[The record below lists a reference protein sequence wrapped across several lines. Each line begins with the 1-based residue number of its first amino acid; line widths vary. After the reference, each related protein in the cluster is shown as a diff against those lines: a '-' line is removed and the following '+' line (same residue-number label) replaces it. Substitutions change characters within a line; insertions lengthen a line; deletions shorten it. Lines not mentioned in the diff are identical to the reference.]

1 MMAGD
6 MFASLVGALVSDVA
20 AKEDAVLASVFGAAV
35 SQVIQAI
42 RRKRFEN
49 FRDIIIE
56 EIRFGRKDIIDAA
69 QIDDIISCLLRIG
82 RAAEEGAARLNIR
95 LMAAAMNGMYS
106 KSRLIADDFLYFSN
120 MLSTLKREE
129 VIVLGVFHRHAQ
141 WADQLSGRYK
151 LGFEVWG
158 KVSEEL
164 VPKYMDT
171 EEELRAYCGSLLRTG
186 LLELVAGFGGPF
198 HTTTPI
204 LDRLN
209 SLVCL
214 ESALSRENAKT
225 ESEL

>member
-20 AKEDAVLASVFGAAV
+20 AKENAVLASVFGVAV
-35 SQVIQAI
+35 SDVIQTI

-49 FRDIIIE
+49 VRDIIIE

-120 MLSTLKREE
+120 ILSTLKREE
-129 VIVLGVFHRHAQ
+129 VIVLGVFHRHVK
-141 WADQLSGRYK
+141 WAERESDRRK
-151 LGFEVWG
+151 LGFEV
-158 KVSEEL
+158 KNRVKEEI
-164 VPKYMDT
+164 VPDYIGS
-171 EEELRAYCGSLLRTG
+171 EEELMAYCGSLLRTG
-186 LLELVAGFGGPF
+186 LLELVSGFGGPF
-198 HTTTPI
+198 YTTTPI
-204 LDRLN
+204 LDRL
-209 SLVCL
+209 SSHVCF